1 MNSGSKQESPAG
13 AAGEATDSAPEG
25 GRRKK
30 RSSTGEMPFLDHLEE
45 LRWRIL
51 WSILAVLVGTLVGFV
66 IVTQFD
72 VLEILINPVRPFI
85 AGDKLKYL
93 SPGDP
98 FFITLKLAIT
108 VGLILAF
115 PIVVAQ
121 VWGFVSPALLP
132 RERRAIVPALYLG
145 LVLFCAG
152 VALAYFLVVPM
163 TLKFMMGFQ
172 TATLEQNIVI
182 GPYMSFVVK
191 ILLAF
196 GILFELPV
204 VVMVLAALGLVT
216 SKFMAEKRRYAIAG
230 MAVIAAFV
238 TPGDAVTLT
247 VFMMGPLLILYE
259 LSIGLARLV
268 ERRRAR
274 SLVESVAIIAL
285 LMVAAPASAQ
295 QPTQP
300 QRPAATDTTKPKT
313 ARERVF
319 DRLRNA
325 QRAEQRDTARAD
337 TTQTASERPPARVPT
352 QGTVQESQ
360 EFPIDSMMRQLLQ
373 LPGFSATRYRGT
385 IAEFSADSSEL
396 VLHGD
401 TAQPAGVM
409 REGQSML
416 ADSLVTF
423 NENTSIACG
432 YGNPI
437 MSGGNQGNPLSSE
450 RVCYNTRTRVGM
462 ALGARTQVTEGANWF
477 VTGDMFTRGTDSYSH
492 DATFT
497 DCSLEEPHYHF
508 ALREMKIVRGDVV
521 VGRNVTL
528 NFGDVPVLWLPFFMQ
543 SMKRGRRSGLLF
555 PEFSVNDIV
564 RRNAG
569 YNRRIRDLGFYWAMS
584 DHWGSLLSLDWWSD
598 NYTALEGSF
607 DYTYPAKFM
616 NGGATFKR
624 FWEDG
629 GSRQFSVSAQH
640 SMEPN
645 ERTRVSLN
653 GNYVTSSRLV
663 EERSYDPQELRR
675 SITSNLGLTRRFDWG
690 SLSMQL
696 SRDHYL
702 TSDQKRYTL
711 PSLGLNLATINLP
724 GGATWTGSAQMRR
737 TGSDEPNTDVD
748 PTELSGSVSSA
759 FNWGRLSW
767 SQSFTSVDRDEAAV
781 DVDTLN
787 ADTVRVLRQ
796 NHTINWTSSLNF
808 QQRLI
813 GTSTFTP
820 GITIARESRRNVLS
834 GGDLVSAPMRV
845 DFNAELKADVFGFW
859 PGIGSIERIRH
870 RLSPSIR
877 YGFSPA
883 TSIDSIANPL
893 QAAVF
898 GPRIGSER
906 NTITVSVNQTFEG
919 KFREDREATQ
929 ARADSLAADTLTAD
943 PSRPRKLPQARK
955 VTILSLTTDA
965 VVYDFVAARELGRGI
980 RTEQIT
986 NSINSDLLRGLQL
999 SVTHDLFREDTAIA
1013 KGGREFK
1020 PHLERVN
1027 ASFSLSN
1034 NSWLFRVLGLS
1045 RKSDAPPETGSAES
1059 DVPSEAE
1066 GGPTTEPQFG
1076 IVGNRQRDRERQQQQ
1091 LPRGN
1096 VGAWNA
1102 SFNVI
1107 LERPRKDV
1115 TGFVRESN
1123 EMVTSSFSFQPT
1135 QQWNVRWST
1144 GYSFTEKEFTDH
1156 MLVFTRQM
1164 HDWDANF
1171 DFVKAQN
1178 GNFSF
1183 QFRVSLRA
1191 NPDVKFDYHQRSNIR
1206 DRRF

>member
-1 MNSGSKQESPAG
+1 MIFRSNKKSPA
-13 AAGEATDSAPEG
+13 
-25 GRRKK
+25 
-30 RSSTGEMPFLDHLEE
+30 GEMPFLDHLEE

-51 WSILAVLVGTLVGFV
+51 WSILAVLLGTLVGFV
-66 IVTQFD
+66 IVTHFNI
-72 VLEILINPVRPFI
+72 LEILINPVRPFI
-85 AGDKLKYL
+85 AGEKLKYL

-121 VWGFVSPALLP
+121 VWGFVSPALMP
-132 RERRAIVPALYLG
+132 RERRAIIPALYLG

-259 LSIGLARLV
+259 MSIGLAKLV

-274 SLVESVAIIAL
+274 SLVESVAVIAL
-285 LMVAAPASAQ
+285 LMMAAPASAQ
-295 QPTQP
+295 QPAQ
-300 QRPAATDTTKPKT
+300 QRPPAADTVKPKT
-313 ARERVF
+313 AREQVF
-319 DRLRNA
+319 DRLRTRY
-325 QRAEQRDTARAD
+325 QAERRDTVRAD
-337 TTQTASERPPARVPT
+337 TTQVPSERPGAPVPA
-352 QGTVQESQ
+352 GGGAVQESQ
-360 EFPIDSMMRQLLQ
+360 EFPLDSVMRQLLQ
-373 LPGFSATRYRGT
+373 LPGFSATRYRG
-385 IAEFSADSSEL
+385 IKAEFTADSSEL

-401 TAQPAGVM
+401 TAEPAGVL

-432 YGNPI
+432 YGSPI
-437 MSGGNQGNPLSSE
+437 LSGGNQGSNPLSSE
-450 RVCYNTRTRVGM
+450 RVCYNTRTRIGM

-477 VTGDMFTRGTDSYSH
+477 VTGDMFTRGTNSYSH

-508 ALREMKIVRGDVV
+508 SLREMKIVRNDVV

-584 DHWGSLLSLDWWSD
+584 DNWGGLLSLDWWSD

-616 NGGATFKR
+616 NGGATVKR

-645 ERTRVSLN
+645 ERTRISLN

-675 SITSNLGLTRRFDWG
+675 SISSNLGLTRRFDWG
-690 SLSMQL
+690 SISMQA

-702 TSDQKRYTL
+702 TTDQKRYTL
-711 PSLGLNLATINLP
+711 PSLGLNLATVNLP
-724 GGATWTGSAQMRR
+724 GGATWTGSGQLRR
-737 TGSDEPNTDVD
+737 TGSDEADTDVD
-748 PTELSGSVSSA
+748 PTELSGSVSSS

-767 SQSFTSVDRDEAAV
+767 SQSLTSVDRDEAAL
-781 DVDTLN
+781 DTLN

-796 NHTINWTSSLNF
+796 NHTINWSSSLNF

-820 GITIARESRRNVLS
+820 GITVARESRRNLLS
-834 GGDLVSAPMRV
+834 GGELVSAPMRL

-859 PGIGSIERIRH
+859 PGIGAIERIRH

-877 YGFSPA
+877 YGFSPS
-883 TSIDSIANPL
+883 TRIDSIANPL

-906 NTITVSVNQTFEG
+906 NTITFSVNQTFEG
-919 KFREDREATQ
+919 KFREDRQATE

-943 PSRPRKLPQARK
+943 PSQPRRLPQARK

-980 RTEQIT
+980 QTQQIT

-999 SVTHDLFREDTAIA
+999 SVTHDLFREDTTVV
-1013 KGGREFK
+1013 KGGRRFE
-1020 PHLERVN
+1020 PHLQRIS
-1027 ASFSLSN
+1027 AAFSLSN
-1034 NSWLFRVLGLS
+1034 NSWLFRALGLS
-1045 RKSDAPPETGSAES
+1045 KKSEAPPQTGSAEGE
-1059 DVPSEAE
+1059 VPAEAE
-1066 GGPTTEPQFG
+1066 GGPTTGPQFG
-1076 IVGNRQRDRERQQQQ
+1076 IIGNRQRDRERQQQQ
-1091 LPRGN
+1091 QSRGN

-1102 SFNVI
+1102 SFNLTI
-1107 LERPRKDV
+1107 ERPRQ
-1115 TGFVRESN
+1115 EA
-1123 EMVTSSFSFQPT
+1123 TSSFGQEGNQMITSSFNFQPT
-1135 QQWNVRWST
+1135 QMWNVRWST
-1144 GYSFTEKEFTDH
+1144 GYSFTAKEFTDH

-1171 DFVKAQN
+1171 DFMKAQN

-1191 NPDVKFDYHQRSNIR
+1191 NPDLKFDYHQRSNIR

>member
-1 MNSGSKQESPAG
+1 MIFRSNKQG
-13 AAGEATDSAPEG
+13 AA
-25 GRRKK
+25 
-30 RSSTGEMPFLDHLEE
+30 GEMPFLDHLEE

-51 WSILAVLVGTLVGFV
+51 WSILAVLVGSIVGFFV
-66 IVTQFD
+66 VTRFN
-72 VLEILINPVRPFI
+72 VLEILINPVRPFLQ
-85 AGDKLKYL
+85 GEKLNYL

-98 FFITLKLAIT
+98 FFITIGLALT

-115 PIVVAQ
+115 PIIVSQIWRFVA
-121 VWGFVSPALLP
+121 PALLP
-132 RERRAIVPALYLG
+132 REKRAIVPALYLG
-145 LVLFCAG
+145 LILFCGG
-152 VALAYFLVVPM
+152 VAMAYFLVLPM
-163 TLKFMMGFQ
+163 TLKFMMTQFQ
-172 TATLEQNIVI
+172 TETLQQNLVVGNYI
-182 GPYMSFVVK
+182 SFVVK

-216 SKFMAEKRRYAIAG
+216 SRFMAEKRRFAIAG

-238 TPGDAVTLT
+238 TPGDAITLT

-259 LSIGLARLV
+259 MSIGLAKLV

-274 SLVESVAIIAL
+274 SLVESLAVIVL
-285 LMVAAPASAQ
+285 LAMAAPASAQ
-295 QPTQP
+295 QPTPPP
-300 QRPAATDTTKPKT
+300 QRPPVNDTVKAKT

-319 DRLRNA
+319 DRLRTLN
-325 QRAEQRDTARAD
+325 QAELPD
-337 TTQTASERPPARVPT
+337 TTPGDTTTLPSERPAQPLAPVPT
-352 QGTVQESQ
+352 AQESGD
-360 EFPIDSMMRQLLQ
+360 FPTDSMMQRLLQ

-385 IAEFSADSSEL
+385 RAEFTADSSEL
-396 VLHGD
+396 VLYGD
-401 TAQPAGVM
+401 TAQRAGVM

-437 MSGGNQGNPLSSE
+437 LSGGNQGNPLTSE
-450 RVCYNTRTRVGM
+450 QVCYNTRSRVGM

-508 ALREMKIVRGDVV
+508 ALGEMKIVRGDVV

-555 PEFSVNDIV
+555 PEFSINDIV
-564 RRNAG
+564 RRSAG
-569 YNRRIRDLGFYWAMS
+569 YNRRIRDLGFYWAVS
-584 DHWGSLLSLDWWSD
+584 DHWGGLLSLDWWSD

-645 ERTRVSLN
+645 ERTRISLD

-675 SITSNLGLTRRFDWG
+675 SISSNLGLSRRFDWG
-690 SLSMQL
+690 SISMQL

-702 TSDQKRYTL
+702 TNDQKRYTL
-711 PSLGLNLATINLP
+711 PSVGLNLATINLP
-724 GGATWTGSAQMRR
+724 GSGTWTGSAQLRR
-737 TGSDEPNTDVD
+737 TGTDEAG
-748 PTELSGSVSSA
+748 TELDPNELNGSLSSS
-759 FNWGRLSW
+759 FNWGRLSF
-767 SQSFTSVDRDEAAV
+767 SQSLSSVDRSEVTRFGALP
-781 DVDTLN
+781 DTTSEVVKN
-787 ADTVRVLRQ
+787 Q
-796 NHTINWTSSLNF
+796 SINWSSSLNF

-820 GITIARESRRNVLS
+820 GISVSSETRRNINS
-834 GGDLVSAPMRV
+834 AGQLVSAPLRM

-859 PGIGSIERIRH
+859 PGIGAIERIRH

-877 YGFSPA
+877 YGYSPTTA
-883 TSIDSIANPL
+883 IDSIANPL
-893 QAAVF
+893 QSRVF
-898 GPRIGSER
+898 GPRAGSER
-906 NTITVSVNQTFEG
+906 NTLTFSVNQTFEG
-919 KFREDREATQ
+919 KFREDRDSAEVA
-929 ARADSLAADTLTAD
+929 ADSLAADTLALD
-943 PSRPRKLPQARK
+943 PTQPRRLPQARK

-965 VVYDFVAARELGRGI
+965 VMYDFVAARETGRGI
-980 RTEQIT
+980 QTQQIT

-999 SVTHDLFREDTAIA
+999 SITHELFRAVDTLVTRS
-1013 KGGREFK
+1013 GRKFD
-1020 PHLERVN
+1020 PHLQRIN

-1034 NSWLFRVLGLS
+1034 NSWLFRALGLS
-1045 RKSDAPPETGSAES
+1045 KKSEAAPQTGSEETP
-1059 DVPSEAE
+1059 VPAGAE
-1066 GGPTTEPQFG
+1066 GGPTVGPQFG
-1076 IVGNRQRDRERQQQQ
+1076 IVGNRQRQQEQQQQQQQQQ
-1091 LPRGN
+1091 LDRGN
-1096 VGAWNA
+1096 VGSWNA
-1102 SFNVI
+1102 SFNLSI
-1107 LERPRKDV
+1107 ERARSEA
-1115 TGFVRESN
+1115 TSSIGLAGN
-1123 EMVTSSFSFQPT
+1123 QMVTANFSFQPT
-1135 QQWNVRWST
+1135 QMWNVRWST

-1156 MLVFTRQM
+1156 MLVFTRQL

>member
-1 MNSGSKQESPAG
+1 MIFRSKKKSPA
-13 AAGEATDSAPEG
+13 
-25 GRRKK
+25 
-30 RSSTGEMPFLDHLEE
+30 GEMPFLDHLEE

-51 WSILAVLVGTLVGFV
+51 WSILAVLIGSLVGFFL
-66 IVTQFD
+66 VTHFN

-85 AGDKLKYL
+85 AGEKLKYL

-115 PIVVAQ
+115 PIVVSQ
-121 VWGFVSPALLP
+121 VWGFVSPALMP

-152 VALAYFLVVPM
+152 VALAYFIVVPM

-182 GPYMSFVVK
+182 GPYMGFVVK

-216 SKFMAEKRRYAIAG
+216 SKFMAEKRRYAIAT
-230 MAVIAAFV
+230 MAVVAAFV

-247 VFMMGPLLILYE
+247 IFMMGPLLILYE
-259 LSIGLARLV
+259 LSIGLAKLV

-285 LMVAAPASAQ
+285 LMMAAPAGAQ
-295 QPTQP
+295 QPTPQ
-300 QRPAATDTTKPKT
+300 QRPQAQDTVKPKT
-313 ARERVF
+313 ARERVL
-319 DRLRNA
+319 DRLRTLSD
-325 QRAEQRDTARAD
+325 AEKPDTTRAD
-337 TTQTASERPPARVPT
+337 TTVTPTERPTTTVPNRPT
-352 QGTVQESQ
+352 AQGSTD
-360 EFPIDSMMRQLLQ
+360 FPTDSTMLRLLE
-373 LPGFSATRYRGT
+373 LPGFVGTQYRGT
-385 IAEFSADSSEL
+385 RADFSADSSVL
-396 VLHGD
+396 VLLGD
-401 TAQPAGVM
+401 TIQRAGVL

-416 ADSLVTF
+416 ADSMVTF
-423 NENTSIACG
+423 NENTAIACG
-432 YGNPI
+432 YGDPVL
-437 MSGGNQGNPLSSE
+437 SGGNQGNPLSSDM
-450 RVCYNTRTRVGM
+450 VCYNTRSRVGM

-508 ALREMKIVRGDVV
+508 ALSEMKIVRGDVV

-528 NFGDVPVLWLPFFMQ
+528 NFGDVPVFWLPFFMQ
-543 SMKRGRRSGLLF
+543 SMKRGRRSGLLM
-555 PEFSVNDIV
+555 PEFSINDIV
-564 RRNAG
+564 RRSAG
-569 YNRRIRDLGFYWAMS
+569 YNRRIRNLGFYWAMS
-584 DHWGSLLSLDWWSD
+584 DHWGSLFSVDWWSD

-607 DYTYPAKFM
+607 DYTYPSKFM
-616 NGGATFKR
+616 SGGATLKR
-624 FWEDG
+624 FWADG
-629 GSRQFSVSAQH
+629 GRREFSVSAQH

-645 ERTRVSLN
+645 ERTRISLD
-653 GNYVTSSRLV
+653 GNYVTSSELV

-675 SITSNLGLTRRFDWG
+675 SISSNLGLSRRFDWG
-690 SLSMQL
+690 SISMQA

-702 TSDQKRYTL
+702 TNDQKRYTL
-711 PSLGLNLATINLP
+711 PSLGLNLATITLFP
-724 GGATWTGSAQMRR
+724 GATWTGSGQLRR
-737 TGSDEPNTDVD
+737 TGSDEADTDVD
-748 PTELSGSVSSA
+748 PSELNATATSS

-767 SQSFTSVDRDEAAV
+767 SQNMTSVDRNESTRIV
-781 DVDTLN
+781 TDT
-787 ADTVRVLRQ
+787 DTTTELRQ
-796 NHTINWTSSLNF
+796 NHRITWGSSLNF

-820 GITIARESRRNVLS
+820 GISVVGESVRNLASRGEMVTAPLRF
-834 GGDLVSAPMRV
+834 DL
-845 DFNAELKADVFGFW
+845 NAELKADVFGFW

-877 YGFSPA
+877 YGYAPSA
-883 TSIDSIANPL
+883 AIDSLRNPL
-893 QAAVF
+893 QAEVF
-898 GPRIGSER
+898 GIRSGRER
-906 NTITVSVNQTFEG
+906 NTLTFSVNQTFEG
-919 KFREDREATQ
+919 KFREPERATGAGQ
-929 ARADSLAADTLTAD
+929 DSAAVDSLTAD
-943 PSRPRKLPQARK
+943 PTKPRRLPQSRK

-965 VVYDFVAARELGRGI
+965 VVYDFVAAREEGRGI
-980 RTEQIT
+980 QTQQIT

-999 SVTHDLFREDTAIA
+999 SVTHELYRDVDTLLNRA
-1013 KGGREFK
+1013 GREFD
-1020 PHLERVN
+1020 PHLQRIN
-1027 ASFSLSN
+1027 ASFSLNN
-1034 NSWLFRVLGLS
+1034 NSWLFRALGLS
-1045 RKSDAPPETGSAES
+1045 RKSEAPPETGSAET
-1059 DVPSEAE
+1059 PTPAEAQ
-1066 GGPTTEPQFG
+1066 GGPDTGPQFG
-1076 IVGNRQRDRERQQQQ
+1076 IIGNRNRERQQPRQQ
-1091 LPRGN
+1091 TGRGN
-1096 VGAWNA
+1096 VGTWNA
-1102 SFNVI
+1102 SFNLTI
-1107 LERPRKDV
+1107 ERPRKEA
-1115 TGFVRESN
+1115 TSAIGIEGN
-1123 EMVTSSFSFQPT
+1123 QMVTSNFSFQPT
-1135 QQWNVRWST
+1135 QMWSVRWST

-1156 MLVFTRQM
+1156 ILIFTRQM

-1191 NPDVKFDYHQRSNIR
+1191 NPDIKFDYQQRSNIP